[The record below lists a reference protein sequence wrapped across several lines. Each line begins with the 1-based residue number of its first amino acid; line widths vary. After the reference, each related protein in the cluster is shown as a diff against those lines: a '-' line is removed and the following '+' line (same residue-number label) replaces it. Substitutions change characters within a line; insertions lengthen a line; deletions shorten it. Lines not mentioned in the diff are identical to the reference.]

1 MIVKSPLL
9 AVFTCCQTSEVG
21 STREIE
27 CVVLA
32 VSVLANDDPSVTMYC
47 RPKVSGVS
55 VSG

>member
-1 MIVKSPLL
+1 M

-47 RPKVSGVS
+47 SPNVSGVS